1 MGGRGAGATDRRLG
15 QSTVETALLVPT
27 VLVLVA
33 LLAQP
38 ACLLY
43 TRAVMASA
51 AHETTRLVATSPDS
65 ERAARA
71 FALRRLEAVPDAA
84 AFHEGGPE
92 DWEVRVEGPGEGGR
106 VTVEIEGRVRPLPL
120 LGAVVSV
127 LGPQEGGLVVMRVE
141 AAQDARARWIGG
153 SYEEWIGIWG

>member
-1 MGGRGAGATDRRLG
+1 MGGRAAGAVGRRLG
-15 QSTVETALLVPT
+15 QSTVEAALLVPT
-27 VLVLVA
+27 ALALVA
-33 LLAQP
+33 LLVQP

-51 AHETTRLVATSPDS
+51 AHEAARLVATSRDP

-71 FALRRLEAVPDAA
+71 FALRRLAAVPDVA

-92 DWEVRVEGPGEGGR
+92 GWEVRAGAPDEGGR

-120 LGAVVSV
+120 RGAIVSA
-127 LGPQEGGLVVMRVE
+127 LGPQEDGAVVVRVE

-153 SYEEWIGIWG
+153 SYEEWIGVWG